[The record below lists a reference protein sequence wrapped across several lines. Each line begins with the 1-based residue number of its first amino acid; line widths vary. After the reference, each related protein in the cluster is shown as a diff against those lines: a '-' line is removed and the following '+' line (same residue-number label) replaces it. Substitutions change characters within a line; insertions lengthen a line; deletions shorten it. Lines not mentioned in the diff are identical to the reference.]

1 MSYKIEKN
9 ELTKQ
14 VEAKQEKLREIE
26 RIKKQ
31 KKLSFNDC
39 IILFLEEYKKNV
51 KTITFQN
58 AIHRLNV
65 VSESFGSYYIEEIT
79 AEYLQVYMEELY
91 KVYSNNYVEAIY
103 HTLNVFFKTLQQFK
117 LIETNPMN
125 NVNKINQKD
134 VIKDEIHF
142 WTPEQFKLFCAGYQ
156 GPFDLFVY
164 FNFLY
169 FMGTRRGETI
179 ALQWKDVDLKSGLSR
194 KVCKFF

>member
-79 AEYLQVYMEELY
+79 AEYLQVYMEMDME
-91 KVYSNNYVEAIY
+91 
-103 HTLNVFFKTLQQFK
+103 LQQ
-117 LIETNPMN
+117 
-125 NVNKINQKD
+125 V
-134 VIKDEIHF
+134 
-142 WTPEQFKLFCAGYQ
+142 
-156 GPFDLFVY
+156 
-164 FNFLY
+164 
-169 FMGTRRGETI
+169 
-179 ALQWKDVDLKSGLSR
+179 
-194 KVCKFF
+194 